1 MSDRGTDDNKAIVRA
16 LFDALNAADS
26 RALGQLYAD
35 DFVLW
40 SPGAL
45 PFSGNHT
52 KAEALQFTD
61 AILGFFPDG
70 LRFTITGMTAEGE
83 RVAVEAESTGRHVS
97 GKPYRNQYHFLVVI
111 RGGKIVQLK
120 EYMDT
125 AHAVEVLAPVGA

>member
-1 MSDRGTDDNKAIVRA
+1 MCDRDTEDNKAIA
-16 LFDALNAADS
+16 HEFFDALNKAD
-26 RALGQLYAD
+26 RHALDHLYAD

-40 SPGAL
+40 SPGGL

-61 AILGFFPDG
+61 AILSLFPQG

-83 RVAVEAESTGRHVS
+83 RVAVEAESRGRHLS
-97 GKPYRNQYHFLVVI
+97 GKDYCNQYHFLLVI
-111 RGGKIVQLK
+111 HDGRIVQLK

-125 AHAVEVLAPVGA
+125 AHASAVLASSA